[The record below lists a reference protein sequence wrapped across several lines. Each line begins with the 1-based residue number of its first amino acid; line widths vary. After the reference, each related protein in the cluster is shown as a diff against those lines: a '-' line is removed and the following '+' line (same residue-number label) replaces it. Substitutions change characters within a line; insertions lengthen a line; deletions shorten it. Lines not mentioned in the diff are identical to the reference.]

1 MDARALGRIGLCT
14 AILISGASGTARAS
28 CGLSD
33 LPAAAAAALSGRLS
47 TSPPQTPGPD
57 PANAFAVNPSIV
69 GLWHT
74 TFSIDVDGT
83 PVAIQEAFQLWST
96 VGTEVHNPNVD
107 PRQGNVCLGVW
118 EQVAPRTFTLT
129 HRVWAWNV
137 VGVFEGTLHLSET
150 LTLGSRGNTFGGT
163 FMLDIYDPSGVFVA
177 RVEGTATGERIAVGD
192 Q

>member
-1 MDARALGRIGLCT
+1 MCTRALARIGLCT

-28 CGLSD
+28 CGISD

-47 TSPPQTPGPD
+47 TSSPQPPALGT
-57 PANAFAVNPSIV
+57 ATESAVNPSIV

-74 TFSIDVDGT
+74 TFSVDLDGT
-83 PVAIQEAFQLWST
+83 EVAIQEAFQLWNAG
-96 VGTEVHNPNVD
+96 GTEVHNPNVD

-118 EQVAPRTFTLT
+118 QQVAPRTFRLT

-137 VGVFEGTLHLSET
+137 IGGFEGTLHLSET
-150 LTLGSRGNTFGGT
+150 LTLGNRGNTFDGT
-163 FMLDIYDPSGVFVA
+163 FVLDIYDTSGAFVA
-177 RVEGTATGERIAVGD
+177 RVGGTAAGERIAVGD